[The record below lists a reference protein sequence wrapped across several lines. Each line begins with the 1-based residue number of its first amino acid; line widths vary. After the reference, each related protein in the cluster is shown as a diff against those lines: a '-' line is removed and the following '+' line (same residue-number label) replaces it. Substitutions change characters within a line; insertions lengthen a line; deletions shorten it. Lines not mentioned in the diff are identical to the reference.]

1 LALTFTIAG
10 IVAGGCVV
18 YLLTIVAVVRF
29 RSESPTPKTTP
40 SQGRAISVLK
50 AVHGDE
56 PELEQ
61 NLRSFFEINYPAY
74 ELLFAAR
81 QDDDPALSL
90 ARELCRQ
97 YPNVPTKILVTG
109 EPPCPNA
116 KVFSLQKMAAA
127 AQHDLLVI
135 SDSDIR
141 ADQNYLANIAVEFAD
156 PRVGVVTCP
165 YRAVPGASFWSL
177 LEALGMNSEFWGGVV
192 LARMLAPM
200 DFAVGPTMA
209 ISRGCLN
216 AVGGFESVNDY
227 LAEDFVLG
235 QKARAVGFD
244 VRLAKSVVEHRIGAD
259 SFASNFRHRIRWN
272 RSTRRSRPWGYVGQV
287 FTNPLPWAL
296 LAVPFSAFAEWSI
309 WLLAVCAL
317 LRFAALIAVGPV
329 LLRDRLTARYF
340 WLVPLQDV
348 ASLLV
353 WFVAFFGNK
362 ITWRGRQFHLTADG
376 RLEPTVATEPPTESR
391 H

>member
-1 LALTFTIAG
+1 MAFTFIIAG
-10 IVAGGCVV
+10 IVVGGCVV
-18 YLLTIVAVVRF
+18 YALTIVAVLRF
-29 RSESPTPKTTP
+29 RSEILLSASTVAPPIGV
-40 SQGRAISVLK
+40 SILK
-50 AVHGDE
+50 AVHGNE

-61 NLRSFFEINYPAY
+61 NLRSFFEINYPSF

-81 QDDDPALSL
+81 EDHDPALSV
-90 ARELCRQ
+90 ARELSRQ
-97 YPNVPTKILVTG
+97 YPNVPTKILATG

-116 KVFSLQKMAAA
+116 KVFSLGKMARA

-141 ADQNYLANIAVEFAD
+141 ADHDYLANIAAEFAD
-156 PRVGVVTCP
+156 PSVGVVTCP

-192 LARMLAPM
+192 LAQMLAPM

-209 ISRGCLN
+209 ISRECLN
-216 AVGGFESVNDY
+216 AVGGFESVDDY

-235 QKARAVGFD
+235 QKARAAGFD
-244 VRLAKSVVEHRIGAD
+244 VRLSKTVVEHRIGAD
-259 SFASNFRHRIRWN
+259 SFASNFRHRLRWN

-287 FTNPLPWAL
+287 FMNPLPWAVL
-296 LAVPFSAFAEWSI
+296 VVPFSAFAGWSI
-309 WLLAVCAL
+309 WLLAVCTF
-317 LRFAALIAVGPV
+317 LRFAALIAVGPL
-329 LLRDRLTARYF
+329 LLRDRLTVRFF

-348 ASLLV
+348 ASLVV

-362 ITWRGRQFHLTADG
+362 ITWRGRQFRLTADG
-376 RLEPTVATEPPTESR
+376 RLQS
-391 H
+391 